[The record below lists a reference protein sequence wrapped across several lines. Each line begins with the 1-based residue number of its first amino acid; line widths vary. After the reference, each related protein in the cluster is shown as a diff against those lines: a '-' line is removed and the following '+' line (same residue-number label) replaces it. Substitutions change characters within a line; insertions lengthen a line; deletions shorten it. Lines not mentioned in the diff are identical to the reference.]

1 MASNAIAGVGTIFHR
16 WDVTVDS
23 SGGETGTWEKIA
35 EITNISGP
43 DKSRETI
50 DVTSLDSTDGYREF
64 IGSFRDAGSVSLS
77 MNFTR
82 ATYETMNDDY
92 ESESRQ
98 YYEIVL
104 PDGTSL
110 EFEGLVTDLPLEVTT
125 DDAISADATIKVS
138 GKVHLNSGS
147 GSASAV

>member
-23 SGGETGTWEKIA
+23 LGGETGTWEKIA

-82 ATYETMNDDY
+82 TTYETMNDDY